1 MAVTMADISHLRKM
15 SGAGMMDCK
24 KALEEANGDFEK
36 AMEIIRKKGQAVAAK
51 RSDREASEGCV
62 LAADKGDFAAIV
74 ALKCETDFV
83 AKNTDFVALTQDIL
97 NVAMEKKPATKE
109 DLLAAALA
117 DGRTIQEHIT
127 DRIGVTGEKMELGAY
142 EFVNGASTM
151 SYIHPGNK
159 LATVVAFNQA
169 NVEHQMARDVAMQVA
184 AMNPVSVRP
193 DEVPQHIID
202 QELEIAKDKARQAG
216 KPENLL
222 DRIAQGSLQKYYKEN
237 TLLQQEFIKDAK
249 LSIEQYLHSAN
260 KELTVLSKKTS
271 PQGSSFLFIYSELK
285 WKIINRVG
293 RSEIGS
299 RRRRRNSCRSGI
311 IQIHGP
317 RSRLRSRSHRAL
329 YFPRVDVGK
338 PTPLIFPAVD
348 VKRHSQLLA
357 CLYMRLLDTV
367 CTKYLKTNFTRIL
380 IVRFQHIFLLFPFV
394 PGLADTAHNR
404 QHGNNSSCNFHLYC
418 FYNLLRRYG
427 FSI

>member
-169 NVEHQMARDVAMQVA
+169 DVEHQMARDVAMQVA
-184 AMNPVSVRP
+184 AMTPVSVRP

-260 KELTVLSKKTS
+260 KELTVLS
-271 PQGSSFLFIYSELK
+271 F
-285 WKIINRVG
+285 
-293 RSEIGS
+293 
-299 RRRRRNSCRSGI
+299 
-311 IQIHGP
+311 
-317 RSRLRSRSHRAL
+317 
-329 YFPRVDVGK
+329 
-338 PTPLIFPAVD
+338 
-348 VKRHSQLLA
+348 KRITL
-357 CLYMRLLDTV
+357 
-367 CTKYLKTNFTRIL
+367 N
-380 IVRFQHIFLLFPFV
+380 
-394 PGLADTAHNR
+394 AD
-404 QHGNNSSCNFHLYC
+404 
-418 FYNLLRRYG
+418 
-427 FSI
+427 